1 MEIKRRNGFAVWEAD
16 PKDARDTLQA
26 LTTTTPQEVAMAK
39 QILTN
44 KTDRQSKPPPKLTLE
59 IPLQGLPARSGIID
73 RELYNNIHRRIKEQ
87 GKREGLVFSLRTDEA
102 LWAASEGDEMGLLV
116 FNRKSKICKFFFPL
130 EGFDLDAL
138 AEAAHQNIF
147 MFLKGHV
154 PYEFHDEM
162 SDEID
167 AQADLWPDDK
177 KKDVMSRALGELRI
191 ARKFSEV
198 LEGLYA
204 EAAEGDAA

>member
-1 MEIKRRNGFAVWEAD
+1 
-16 PKDARDTLQA
+16 
-26 LTTTTPQEVAMAK
+26 MAK

-59 IPLQGLPARSGIID
+59 IQLQGLPARSGVIG
-73 RELYNNIHRRIKEQ
+73 RELYDNIHRRITGK
-87 GKREGLVFSLRTDEA
+87 GKREGAVFSLGTDDA

-116 FNRKSKICKFFFPL
+116 FNKKSKICKFFFPL

-138 AEAAHQNIF
+138 AEAARQNIF

-167 AQADLWPDDK
+167 NQADLLPDDK

-191 ARKFSEV
+191 ARKFSEAV
-198 LEGLYA
+198 EGMIA
-204 EAAEGDAA
+204 EAAEGGAQ

>member
-1 MEIKRRNGFAVWEAD
+1 
-16 PKDARDTLQA
+16 
-26 LTTTTPQEVAMAK
+26 MAK
-39 QILTN
+39 RKIPQN
-44 KTDRQSKPPPKLTLE
+44 TDRQSKPPPKLTLE

-73 RELYNNIHRRIKEQ
+73 RELYDNIHRRITEK
-87 GKREGLVFSLRTDEA
+87 GKREGPVFSLGTDEA
-102 LWAASEGDEMGLLV
+102 LWAASEGDEIGLLV
-116 FNRKSKICKFFFPL
+116 FNKKSKICKFFCPPD
-130 EGFDLDAL
+130 GFDLDAL

-167 AQADLWPDDK
+167 AQADLFPDDK
-177 KKDVMSRALGELRI
+177 KKDVMSRALGELRTV
-191 ARKFSEV
+191 RKFSEAV
-198 LEGLYA
+198 EGMIA

>member
-1 MEIKRRNGFAVWEAD
+1 
-16 PKDARDTLQA
+16 
-26 LTTTTPQEVAMAK
+26 MANQK
-39 QILTN
+39 IPPN
-44 KTDRQSKPPPKLTLE
+44 TDRQSKPPPKLTLE
-59 IPLQGLPARSGIID
+59 LPLQGLPARSGVID
-73 RELYNNIHRRIKEQ
+73 RELYDNIHRRITEK
-87 GKREGLVFSLRTDEA
+87 GKREGSIFSLRTDET
-102 LWAASEGDEMGLLV
+102 LWAASTTADEMGLIALDK
-116 FNRKSKICKFFFPL
+116 KSKTCRFFFPP
-130 EGFDLDAL
+130 EGYDLDTL

-167 AQADLWPDDK
+167 AQADLLPDDK

-198 LEGLYA
+198 LEGMIA
-204 EAAEGDAA
+204 EAAEGGAQ